1 MEGNGI
7 YRIIE
12 HDSNRQNLKGTI
24 PMINIKTSLVI
35 LSGISCCLADI
46 SGIVSDTGSVPI
58 SGAVVQLEKGG
69 QRATTGADG
78 RFTLSVNITGITVR
92 KNILITDNL
101 SVKMQNGVLCLNV
114 LKKSKVEV
122 ITFDLK
128 GQVLFTVRREFD
140 AGSHLLSIPYRKTG
154 IYLCKV
160 KSGNKE
166 VLLRGNSAGERAS
179 EGPRAARDVSSNPK
193 AKQAQATAAMN
204 DVIAV
209 AKTGYLKY
217 RMAIGNPDTS
227 GIAIRMIVEAGTVT
241 DTEGNVYQTVK
252 FGNQVWMAENLRVT
266 KYNDGSAIP
275 FDTAKVTWMFATTPK
290 YCFLNNTTDS
300 LTINTYGA
308 FYNWYVVDP
317 ANPRKIAPAGWHV
330 PTDSEWVI
338 LEKYLVLNGNNWD
351 GTTDTSHI
359 NKIAKSMAAQVDWK
373 VLPVEEGAVGID
385 VAKNNR
391 SGFSGLPCGY
401 RDRNGNFYSL
411 WGGTYWWCATEHLG
425 EDAWNPNLRV
435 GMDYFRRDYS
445 SKSCGCGIRLVKD

>member
-1 MEGNGI
+1 
-7 YRIIE
+7 
-12 HDSNRQNLKGTI
+12 
-24 PMINIKTSLVI
+24 MINIKTTLVI

-46 SGIVSDTGSVPI
+46 SGIVSDTGSIPI

-78 RFTLSVNITGITVR
+78 RFILLANITGITVR
-92 KNILITDNL
+92 KNLLITDNL
-101 SVKMQNGVLCLNV
+101 SAKIHNRVLCLNV
-114 LKKSKVEV
+114 FKKSMIEV
-122 ITFDLK
+122 VTFNLK
-128 GQVLFTVRREFD
+128 GQVLSDVRRTLD
-140 AGSHLLSIPYRKTG
+140 AGSHLLSIPYWKTG

-160 KSGNKE
+160 KSGSKE
-166 VLLRGNSAGERAS
+166 VLLRGNSAGEKAS
-179 EGPRAARDVSSNPK
+179 EGPRAAHDVSSNLN
-193 AKQAQATAAMN
+193 AKQVLAAAAIN
-204 DVIAV
+204 DVIGV

-217 RMAIGNPDTS
+217 RMAIDNPDTS
-227 GIAIRMIVEAGTVT
+227 GIVIRMIDEAGTVS

-252 FGNQVWMAENLRVT
+252 IGNQEWMAENLQVT
-266 KYNDGSAIP
+266 RYNDGSAIP
-275 FDTAKVTWMFATTPK
+275 FDTAKATWMFATTPK

-300 LTINTYGA
+300 VSINNYGA

-317 ANPRKIAPAGWHV
+317 ANPKKIAPAGWHV

-338 LEKYLVLNGNNWD
+338 LENYLVLNGYNWD
-351 GTTDTSHI
+351 GTTDTSPI

-411 WGGTYWWCATEHLG
+411 WGGAYWWCATEHLA
-425 EDAWNPNLRV
+425 EDAWNPNIRV
-435 GMDYFRRDYS
+435 GVDYFRRDYS